1 MCLPGR
7 SRRIWSL
14 CRRTRLR
21 VEQLNIRAAARQ
33 RLRLEHCLR
42 LEHLVLGTVRMVE
55 WLPRPEGPRPLFS
68 WACREFLAG
77 QSGPGGPRPLL
88 AGACGK
94 FLADQNGKG
103 GNLLTHEAWAPRP
116 ARSFAK
122 KKAPPIH

>member
-55 WLPRPEGPRPLFS
+55 WLPRPVGPRPLFS
-68 WACREFLAG
+68 WACREFLAD
-77 QSGPGGPRPLL
+77 QSGRGGHLL
-88 AGACGK
+88 A
-94 FLADQNGKG
+94 
-103 GNLLTHEAWAPRP
+103 HEAWASRP

-122 KKAPPIH
+122 QKAPPIHEASCRDLKP